1 MVYTLND
8 SYHLFIQSKKEMDEE
23 RKLSQKQKDQ
33 LKSDMKSFFARQKK
47 DYVLAMNAF
56 KEKLKKDVGLSNTQQ
71 KQFSDDKK
79 KELVQQQKVN
89 EEEHLQKLKE
99 VAGKALLVFKQK
111 IMQERQSFESEL
123 LQKVS

>member
-1 MVYTLND
+1 
-8 SYHLFIQSKKEMDEE
+8 MDEE

-33 LKSDMKSFFARQKK
+33 LKSDMKSFLARQKR
-47 DYVLAMNAF
+47 DYVSAMNAF
-56 KEKLKKDVGLSNTQQ
+56 KEKLKKDVGLSNAQR

-99 VAGKALLVFKQK
+99 VADKALLVFKQK